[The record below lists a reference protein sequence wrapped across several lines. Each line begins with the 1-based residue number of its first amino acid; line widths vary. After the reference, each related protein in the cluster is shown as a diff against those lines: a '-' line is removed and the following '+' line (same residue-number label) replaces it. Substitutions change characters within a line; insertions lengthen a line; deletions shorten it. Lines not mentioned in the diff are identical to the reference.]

1 MAKDKQVK
9 KDVNLSKLREML
21 QECSQTLKEIR
32 YALGE
37 FLDKK

>member
-1 MAKDKQVK
+1 MSEKDHLKAKDIK
-9 KDVNLSKLREML
+9 KMLKEISEMI
-21 QECSQTLKEIR
+21 SEIR